1 MNRYFEIAK
10 HLNDAGV
17 RYLIA
22 GGFAANMYGVPRM
35 TQDIDLIV
43 EFEKENLLKLE
54 NTIKGLG
61 FSERVPVFARD
72 LWDIAYRKTLRDTKN
87 MLAFT
92 YHDPKNSRVEIDL
105 ILDQPFTFEELWDK
119 QESRYSGDGTIMRLV
134 SVDQLIAMKAAV
146 GRSQD
151 MFDVVH
157 LKKIYGK

>member
-1 MNRYFEIAK
+1 MNRYFEITK

-17 RYLIA
+17 RYLVA

-54 NTIKGLG
+54 NTIKSLG
-61 FSERVPVFARD
+61 FTERVPVLARD
-72 LWDIAYRKTLRDTKN
+72 LWNIAYRKKLREEKN

-92 YHDPKNSRVEIDL
+92 YHDPRKSQVEIDI
-105 ILDQPFTFEELWDK
+105 ILDQPFTFEELWAK
-119 QESRYSGDGTIMRLV
+119 QESRSSGDGTLMRLV
-134 SVDQLIAMKAAV
+134 SVDQLIAMKNAV

-151 MFDVVH
+151 MFDVIH
-157 LKKIYGK
+157 LKRLYSK